1 MKGDFTRSTFKPRK
15 HYSGVRMQQGR
26 VQLDADWNEQI
37 DIAAH
42 RTETETVDVIG
53 GCGAPMHNAG
63 FALTN
68 GLIPKIATGR
78 YYVDG
83 ILCENEADVDLD
95 KQPDLPVAKLSDLIT
110 PKNEAVQ
117 NGLYIAYLDVWQR
130 HITALEDDGIR
141 EVALG
146 GPDTATRTKTLW
158 QVKLLGPFP
167 APLTCVSEPALWKDL
182 LDGAQN
188 GKLSARAVES
198 AGADGP
204 CVVPPGAGYRRLEN
218 QLYRV
223 EIHEVDAG
231 GAIKLLKWSR
241 DNGSIVT
248 RWLNQE
254 SSKPEELIVSSIGR
268 DGVLGFGP
276 GQYVEVVDDAREL
289 RGEAGIL
296 VKLANAEGQVLT
308 LDTTDPN
315 AASVLIADF
324 PDKIAGRP
332 NNPKVRRWDGAQAP
346 AAGWFE
352 LEDGVQIKFEA
363 GEYHVGDYWLIPAR
377 TATGDVEWPRD
388 DATPPNPIPQPRA
401 GIDHHYCRLAI
412 LSRSATGFTVV
423 QDCRELFPP
432 LTELTTLLYVG
443 GDGQEAMPGN
453 PLPQTLR
460 ARVVNGQAPVIG
472 AQVRFTVTQGGGSLS
487 GAQPVATTAPDGI
500 AECGWTLGTAGAQQV
515 EAVLL
520 DAGGTAIPGQILRFS
535 ANLSVA
541 SQVAYDPAKCSNLA
555 GAKTV
560 QDAIDILC
568 QARGGG
574 CCVCVGKGGD
584 YERLDEALKDLID
597 KGERDICIC
606 LLHGDQEVGGIEIA
620 GKPGDRDLHIEIV
633 GCGPGSRMTLLQ
645 ADPIQQRLLGC
656 AARSCHRDRL
666 HRGYGRRRV
675 GVRPLRRGQPE
686 GRLPVGLHRRG

>member
-53 GCGAPMHNAG
+53 GCGAPMHDAG
-63 FALTN
+63 FSLTN
-68 GLIPKIATGR
+68 GLIPKIGPGR

-95 KQPDLPVAKLSDLIT
+95 KQPDLPVTALSDLIT
-110 PKNEAVQ
+110 PKNAAVQ

-254 SSKPEELIVSSIGR
+254 PSKPSELIVSSIGR

-315 AASVLIADF
+315 AAMVLIADF
-324 PDKIAGRP
+324 PDKIAGQP
-332 NNPKVRRWDGAQAP
+332 NNPKVRRWDGAQATRRGLVRAGGRRPDQVRGGRIPRRRLLADPGAHRHRRCRMAARRCHPAQPDP
-346 AAGWFE
+346 AA
-352 LEDGVQIKFEA
+352 
-363 GEYHVGDYWLIPAR
+363 AR
-377 TATGDVEWPRD
+377 RH
-388 DATPPNPIPQPRA
+388 RA
-401 GIDHHYCRLAI
+401 
-412 LSRSATGFTVV
+412 S
-423 QDCRELFPP
+423 
-432 LTELTTLLYVG
+432 
-443 GDGQEAMPGN
+443 
-453 PLPQTLR
+453 
-460 ARVVNGQAPVIG
+460 
-472 AQVRFTVTQGGGSLS
+472 
-487 GAQPVATTAPDGI
+487 
-500 AECGWTLGTAGAQQV
+500 
-515 EAVLL
+515 
-520 DAGGTAIPGQILRFS
+520 
-535 ANLSVA
+535 
-541 SQVAYDPAKCSNLA
+541 
-555 GAKTV
+555 
-560 QDAIDILC
+560 
-568 QARGGG
+568 
-574 CCVCVGKGGD
+574 
-584 YERLDEALKDLID
+584 
-597 KGERDICIC
+597 
-606 LLHGDQEVGGIEIA
+606 
-620 GKPGDRDLHIEIV
+620 
-633 GCGPGSRMTLLQ
+633 LLQ
-645 ADPIQQRLLGC
+645 AGDPQPQR
-656 AARSCHRDRL
+656 
-666 HRGYGRRRV
+666 
-675 GVRPLRRGQPE
+675 
-686 GRLPVGLHRRG
+686 

>member
-42 RTETETVDVIG
+42 RTETEAIDVIG

-68 GLIPKIATGR
+68 GLIPKIAAGR

-83 ILCENEADVDLD
+83 ILCENDADVDLD
-95 KQPDLPVAKLSDLIT
+95 KQPDLPVTKLSGLIT
-110 PKNEAVQ
+110 PKNAAEVVP
-117 NGLYIAYLDVWQR
+117 NGLYIAYLDAWQR

-158 QVKLLGPFP
+158 QVKLLGPLP
-167 APLTCVSEPALWKDL
+167 APLTCVSEPALWTDL

-223 EIHEVDAG
+223 EIHAVDATG
-231 GAIKLLKWSR
+231 KITQLKWSR

-254 SSKPEELIVSSIGR
+254 PSKPNELIVNSIGR

-315 AASVLIADF
+315 AATVKIADF
-324 PDKIAGRP
+324 PPQVAGQP
-332 NNPKVRRWDGAQAP
+332 NNPKGAAL
-346 AAGWFE
+346 GRH
-352 LEDGVQIKFEA
+352 A
-363 GEYHVGDYWLIPAR
+363 GE
-377 TATGDVEWPRD
+377 
-388 DATPPNPIPQPRA
+388 
-401 GIDHHYCRLAI
+401 
-412 LSRSATGFTVV
+412 
-423 QDCRELFPP
+423 
-432 LTELTTLLYVG
+432 
-443 GDGQEAMPGN
+443 
-453 PLPQTLR
+453 
-460 ARVVNGQAPVIG
+460 
-472 AQVRFTVTQGGGSLS
+472 S
-487 GAQPVATTAPDGI
+487 GHGH
-500 AECGWTLGTAGAQQV
+500 
-515 EAVLL
+515 
-520 DAGGTAIPGQILRFS
+520 
-535 ANLSVA
+535 
-541 SQVAYDPAKCSNLA
+541 LA
-555 GAKTV
+555 GARGRRPDQV
-560 QDAIDILC
+560 
-568 QARGGG
+568 RGGG
-574 CCVCVGKGGD
+574 VSSWG
-584 YERLDEALKDLID
+584 
-597 KGERDICIC
+597 
-606 LLHGDQEVGGIEIA
+606 LL
-620 GKPGDRDLHIEIV
+620 
-633 GCGPGSRMTLLQ
+633 
-645 ADPIQQRLLGC
+645 ADPGAHHHGRC
-656 AARSCHRDRL
+656 RMAAR
-666 HRGYGRRRV
+666 
-675 GVRPLRRGQPE
+675 
-686 GRLPVGLHRRG
+686 